1 MTAASTRHIDRFT
14 LTSDLAMGAR
24 KMVRFAVVP
33 LLILSLLAAGYLLI
47 VGRPGSLAVVLMGV
61 GASLVLF
68 VWKNLGVSVP
78 LTPLIAVQHLVIYAM
93 PIVIGNETVLQ
104 YSERLLRQSGLE
116 VLVFFIAL
124 AAGWRVGMQFIPPS
138 EPISRALRI
147 ITLEGNR
154 GLQRVGYS
162 LILFTTLYY
171 LLQSLDLFSSV
182 MAMLPSGSE
191 SMIGTLTSVAAL
203 CGFFIIAL
211 EVGSGKTS
219 VTNVIAFWFLF
230 AVNCLLTAVG
240 LLLSSTTGFIAAVAI
255 GLFWGSQRV
264 PWIFLVTVLSLLAF
278 FSLGKYEM
286 RARYWENNDDFIPF
300 VALQDIPA
308 RYSEW
313 AQTSLE
319 TLTRN
324 GTTSV
329 RQEEAAETGSVFSRI
344 NNLQNLLYVMDET
357 ETHGTPLLHGAT
369 YSLIPPLL
377 IPRIFWPDKP
387 RTHEGQVMLNVHFGR
402 QDLISSFRSYIA
414 WGLLPEAYGNF
425 GPWMGSVFLG
435 LVLGWLGAWFER
447 YFSNKLVISLEGFI
461 AFTIFLGVAA
471 SFEMVASVLVTSLF
485 QGVMVVVIACVPFV
499 HKTRARRPAP
509 KPREPKPAK

>member
-1 MTAASTRHIDRFT
+1 MSAVSTRHIDRFT

-24 KMVRFAVVP
+24 KMVRFAVIPV
-33 LLILSLLAAGYLLI
+33 LLLSVLAAAYLLI
-47 VGRPGSLAVVLMGV
+47 TGRPGAMAVVLMGV
-61 GASLVLF
+61 GASFVLF
-68 VWKNLGVSVP
+68 AWKNLGVSVP
-78 LTPLIAVQHLVIYAM
+78 LTPLIAVQHLVIYGL
-93 PIVIGNETVLQ
+93 PIVIGNETVIP
-104 YSERLLRQSGLE
+104 YSDRLLRQSGLE
-116 VLVFFIAL
+116 LLVFFVAL
-124 AAGWRVGMQFIPPS
+124 AGGWRAGMQFIPPS

-147 ITLEGNR
+147 ITMEGNR

-182 MAMLPSGSE
+182 VAMLPSGSE
-191 SMIGTLTSVAAL
+191 SMINTLTSVAAL

-219 VTNVIAFWFLF
+219 ITNVIAFWFLF
-230 AVNCLLTAVG
+230 TVNCLLTAVG

-264 PWIFLVTVLSLLAF
+264 PWVFLVTVLSLLAF

-286 RARYWENNDDFIPF
+286 RTRYWENSEDFIPF
-300 VALQDIPA
+300 VALQDLPS
-308 RYSEW
+308 RYAEW
-313 AQTSLE
+313 AQVSVE
-319 TLTRN
+319 TLTRH
-324 GTTSV
+324 GTTSM
-329 RQEEAAETGSVFSRI
+329 QQQEAAETGSVLSRI

-357 ETHGTPLLHGAT
+357 ETHETPLLHGAT

-435 LVLGWLGAWFER
+435 LVLGWLGAWYER

-471 SFEMVASVLVTSLF
+471 SFEMVASVLVTSMF
-485 QGVMVVVIACVPFV
+485 QGVMVVVIACLPFV
-499 HKTRARRPAP
+499 HKTRTRRPEP
-509 KPREPKPAK
+509 RPREPKPAQ